1 MSFTSDSRTK
11 RLLDL
16 VVVLLDAKQP
26 IPFSELREQF
36 QEYRTAKPEAGLRA
50 FERDK
55 ATLLELGVPIRWLG
69 PEEGNDLPPE
79 GGYQIDRQRYR
90 LPEVTLSADEVAALV
105 VTAAAARHQP
115 EFPYRHAAELAVRKL
130 MFDLAG
136 LGGQGRGR
144 GGMPRDVL
152 VHMPSTYR
160 SRSLT
165 EHLGALEE
173 AVRHR
178 KRVTIQYDHH
188 RPQEVGPAGPAGQ
201 VGHAGP
207 VGHAGQV
214 GSTPA
219 TPAPRPWRAEAPS
232 DGVPQPLAAQSSE
245 KWEVGAPT
253 EGGGPQH
260 STRDVDPYGLVYRH
274 GAWLLVG
281 HCHVARAVR
290 RFRVDRILDL
300 KVAPRPRT
308 PDFEVPREFSL
319 QEHGSFSPWRFE
331 REPGVA
337 VRLWVS
343 GTMPWVAEEDFGPC
357 SRAPFAG
364 GPLPGAAAGG
374 EALPPGILVDFT
386 CGNLDYLVSRVLG
399 GAGALRVLS
408 PETLRR
414 RIADTAGAVA
424 RRLSGLDLR

>member
-36 QEYRTAKPEAGLRA
+36 QEYRTVKPEAGLRA

-178 KRVTIQYDHH
+178 KRVTLQYDHH
-188 RPQEVGPAGPAGQ
+188 RPPQEMTMGSAPSAA
-201 VGHAGP
+201 
-207 VGHAGQV
+207 
-214 GSTPA
+214 STPR
-219 TPAPRPWRAEAPS
+219 PRRAAAVAES
-232 DGVPQPLAAQSSE
+232 DGVPQPMAAQSSE
-245 KWEVGAPT
+245 KWEAGAPS
-253 EGGGPQH
+253 EAGGPQH
-260 STRDVDPYGLVYRH
+260 STREVDPYGLVYRH

-319 QEHGSFSPWRFE
+319 QEHGSFSPWRFQ

-343 GTMPWVAEEDFGPC
+343 GATPWVAEEDFGPC
-357 SRAPFAG
+357 ARAPFAG
-364 GPLPGAAAGG
+364 GALEEGG